1 MPHRRRPLTQPWST
15 SLRAPPRSHTL
26 STPSTT
32 MSQNPPTPQETEK
45 YLPPKRK
52 GQSIAS
58 VKPPGWNISF
68 SSFIYIL
75 AFLALAIS
83 VFYTYRI
90 STWKN
95 EAGGWINLVLGKHPN
110 EPIIPNSSP
119 PGSHGL
125 SLEAQVRNLADELGI
140 HPRELASAIK
150 PLLPAAT
157 SSSIAAANPSGTIVT
172 VLAEAD
178 PEDATAPSA
187 FEKLTGLGG
196 VVGNDEAF
204 LDDGF

>member
-1 MPHRRRPLTQPWST
+1 
-15 SLRAPPRSHTL
+15 
-26 STPSTT
+26 
-32 MSQNPPTPQETEK
+32 MSQKSPPAEETAK
-45 YLPPKRK
+45 NLPPQRK
-52 GQSIAS
+52 SQSIAS
-58 VKPPGWNISF
+58 VKAPGSKISF

-75 AFLALAIS
+75 AFLALAVS

-90 STWKN
+90 TTWKHD
-95 EAGGWINLVLGKHPN
+95 AGGWINLVLGKHPN
-110 EPIIPNSSP
+110 EPIISTHSP

-150 PLLPAAT
+150 PLLPAAS
-157 SSSIAAANPSGTIVT
+157 SSSIAAANPSGTVVS

-178 PEDATAPSA
+178 PADATASSVL
-187 FEKLTGLGG
+187 EKLTGLGG